1 MARTKHRLSAKRVE
15 NAKKP
20 GLYADGGNL
29 YLRIAPGGSKGWIFR
44 YTLGGKT
51 RDAGLGSY
59 PTVSL
64 ATARD
69 EAEPLRR
76 QIKDSID
83 PIETRRAAR
92 AAVRAETEQAVTFED
107 CALRYIASH
116 EAGWKNDKH
125 RAQWRSTL
133 KTYVYPV
140 IGHLPV
146 TAVGTPHVMQILE
159 PIWRSKTETASRLR
173 GRIEVILNWAKV
185 RGYRDGENPAQWR
198 GHLDQLLP
206 PKGKVRRLVHHPALP
221 YREMPTFMKLLRE
234 QNGIAA
240 RALEFLVLT
249 ASRTNETLEATWDE
263 IQWDPELWAIPAERM
278 KGTRDHRVPL
288 TPSAIQLVSEM
299 ADIKLNEFIFPGTKP
314 GRPLSNMALLTL
326 LKRMGYGHVTVHGFR
341 STFRDWA
348 AECTSHPGEAAE
360 LALAHSV
367 PNAVEAAYRRGD
379 MLAQRRELLIEWERH
394 CLSSELASRE

>member
-29 YLRIAPGGSKGWIFR
+29 YLRIAPGSSKGWIFR

-64 ATARD
+64 AAARE
-69 EAEPLRR
+69 EAETLRR
-76 QIKDSID
+76 QIKDGID
-83 PIETRRAAR
+83 PIETRKAAR

-140 IGHLPV
+140 VGRLPAKEV
-146 TAVGTPHVMQILE
+146 TTSHVMQILE
-159 PIWRSKTETASRLR
+159 PIWQSKSETASRIR

-206 PKGKVRRLVHHPALP
+206 PKGKVRRVVHHPALP
-221 YREMPTFMKLLRE
+221 YQEMPTFMKLLRE
-234 QNGIAA
+234 QNGISA

-288 TPSAIQLVSEM
+288 TPSALQLVSEM

-326 LKRMGYGHVTVHGFR
+326 LKRMGYGHVTAHGFR

-394 CLSSELASRE
+394 CLSGMHAPRE